1 MYISDAAELARFCTR
16 ASQARV
22 VSVDTEFIRE
32 RSYYP
37 ELCLIQLGTASECV
51 SIDPILIDDLR
62 PLEALLANERITKV
76 LHACSQDLEVI
87 QNAMGCVVSPVFDT
101 QLAAAF
107 LGLRQQI
114 GYGALVETYT
124 GVHLPKAESLTDW
137 SRRPLNPEQLRYAE
151 DDVRYLPGIYDS
163 MMAQLTEKDRLSWVR
178 PEMDELTDPT
188 RFAHVPE
195 RAYLHLK
202 RASSLTRKQLACAR
216 EVCAWRERLAA
227 KRDIPRRWVISD
239 EILLEVCKRTPHSV
253 KRLRAIRGIA
263 NIGERDAEDIV
274 KAVARGAACD
284 PADYPKKTHHER
296 PPQEMEGVLDLMYAM
311 LRVVSEKS
319 GVAPQLIATKDDLLD
334 FASGRRES
342 KLRTST
348 WRFDLVGRQLEELLS
363 GKVGLTVVNGHIE
376 LL

>member
-1 MYISDAAELARFCTR
+1 
-16 ASQARV
+16 
-22 VSVDTEFIRE
+22 
-32 RSYYP
+32 
-37 ELCLIQLGTASECV
+37 
-51 SIDPILIDDLR
+51 
-62 PLEALLANERITKV
+62 
-76 LHACSQDLEVI
+76 
-87 QNAMGCVVSPVFDT
+87 MGCVVSPVFDT

-124 GVHLPKAESLTDW
+124 GVHLSKAESLTDW

-195 RAYLHLK
+195 LAYLHLK

-227 KRDIPRRWVISD
+227 KRNIPRRWVISD

-311 LRVVSEKS
+311 LRVVSERS